1 MRKTILIIGDDRMGR
16 RAISSIRAAFPDIM
30 IYRNRS
36 NSLTRVTKLVKKKI
50 IPFPALLQMVWAEL
64 RRPAL
69 AEPNFPVLYTNQA
82 IRDMLAR
89 EKPDEVICFRAGLVL
104 TEKTLAC
111 APDFLNVHY
120 Y

>member
-1 MRKTILIIGDDRMGR
+1 
-16 RAISSIRAAFPDIM
+16 
-30 IYRNRS
+30 
-36 NSLTRVTKLVKKKI
+36 
-50 IPFPALLQMVWAEL
+50 MVWAEL

-120 Y
+120 TNLPKWGGLGTIYKALKAQAYDQNSCLHEMVGEIDAGEVYYREPYKLDP